1 VRHTEQATKLN
12 YTLIH
17 LFQNLVVIYC
27 SENGGNMAQNIS
39 HSDAKSDNYL
49 SHDRAGVVGDGGR
62 QGMPVLKSDTRNFFP
77 SKN

>member
-1 VRHTEQATKLN
+1 
-12 YTLIH
+12 
-17 LFQNLVVIYC
+17 
-27 SENGGNMAQNIS
+27 MAQNIS